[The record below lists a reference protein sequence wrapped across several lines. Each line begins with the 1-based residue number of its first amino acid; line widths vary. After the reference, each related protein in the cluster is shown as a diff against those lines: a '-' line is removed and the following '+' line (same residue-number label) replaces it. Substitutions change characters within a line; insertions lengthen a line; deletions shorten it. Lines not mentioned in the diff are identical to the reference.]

1 MKEVYMYI
9 LENTVDLPDIGSVG
23 YIYRHKKSGARVVY
37 IENDDDNKVF
47 TIGFRTPSE
56 NSTGVQHIIEHSTLC
71 GSEKYPAKDPFV
83 ELAKGSLNTFLNA
96 MTYPD
101 KTVYPIASCNDVDF
115 KNLMDIYM
123 DAVFNPNIY
132 KKEEIFKQ
140 EGWHYESDGEKFFLN
155 GVVFNEMKGVYSS
168 ADDVLESKILQT
180 IYNGN
185 QYKYESGGDPEVIP
199 SLTYEAFLDYHK
211 RHYDPANSYIY
222 LYGKMDIQERLDYLD
237 REYLSKYSK
246 ENFNTDTSVTVQKPF
261 EAPITVKSVYAVDE
275 GEDTENSSYLS
286 CSWIVGNTLDNEFT
300 TDMQILDYA
309 LMLAPGAILK
319 QRLVDKGIGADI
331 SSNFETSF
339 MQPMYS
345 IVVRNTSADKLD
357 LFKETIDEV
366 LNEVYTNGL
375 DEKMLNAA
383 LSIFEFKYREAD
395 FGSYPRGL
403 IYGLSILETW
413 IYDET
418 KPFVNVECGKE
429 YDRLKTL
436 NLSEYFKSFTKNI
449 LIDNK
454 SCALV
459 QLDPDTTY
467 AEKLRKAEEKR
478 VYDYVN
484 TLSEEEKQQIVKDTA
499 SLKAYQDEPSTEE
512 ELLTIPLLSIDD
524 IKKEA
529 EPISYSVEE
538 VHGVKCVKEN
548 IFSNNIAYVT
558 AAFDMEHIAD
568 EDLPYAGLLSMC
580 IGLMDTENYSYTDL
594 TSEINMHTGG
604 IFTDITSYNSEK
616 KSDEIKMLFSYNGKA
631 FYGKIGKMLEL
642 MEEQML
648 RTKFDDKKRMK
659 ELVAKSV
666 SQYAVGF
673 LSSGHV
679 TSASIATEQFSK
691 STFYTSMT
699 KGYKFYEFLNDLN
712 NNFDERFDE
721 TVEKLNDL
729 VNRLFNKNILTFN
742 VTADEEGQKIFDK
755 EAVTFINDLKSDNVE
770 DVKYESLFKPGSFS
784 IAYTSP
790 SQVNYVARTWNFANA
805 GLEYTGALRVLKT
818 IFSYEYLWL
827 NIRVKGGAYGCM
839 SDFRVNG
846 DSFLVSYRDPNIMD
860 TNRIFEEAAD
870 YVKSFDVSDRD
881 MIKYII
887 GTIGGMDSPLTP
899 SMKGKRAFDAYIKGT
914 TTEDIQKTR
923 DEVLSTNVETIRSLA
938 PIIDLL
944 NTDKHFCVV
953 GSSDMINNSKEM
965 FDKIEP
971 LAKN

>member
-1 MKEVYMYI
+1 MYT

-23 YIYRHKKSGARVVY
+23 YIYRHKKSGARVIY

-115 KNLMDIYM
+115 KNLTDIYM

-132 KKEEIFKQ
+132 KREEIFKQ

-168 ADDVLESKILQT
+168 PDDVLESKILKT
-180 IYNGN
+180 LYSGN

-211 RHYDPANSYIY
+211 RHYDPANAYIY
-222 LYGKMDIQERLDYLD
+222 LYGKMDISERLEYLD
-237 REYLSKYSK
+237 REYLSKYNK

-261 EAPITVKSVYAVDE
+261 DGPVTAKYVYAADE

-286 CSWIVGNTLDNEFT
+286 CSWIVGSTLDNEFT

-309 LMLAPGAILK
+309 LMIAPGAILK
-319 QRLVDKGIGADI
+319 QRLVDRGIGADI
-331 SSNFETSF
+331 SSSFETSL

-345 IVVRNTSADKLD
+345 IVVRNTSPDKLD
-357 LFKETIDEV
+357 LFKETVEEV

-383 LSIFEFKYREAD
+383 LSIYEFKYREAD

-413 IYDET
+413 IYDEN
-418 KPFVNVECGKE
+418 KPFINVQSGKE
-429 YDRLKTL
+429 YDRLRTL
-436 NLSEYFKSFTKNI
+436 NLSEYFKTFVKDI

-459 QLDPDTTY
+459 QLDPDTSY
-467 AEKLRKAEEKR
+467 GEKLRKEEEKR
-478 VYDYVN
+478 VYDYIN
-484 TLSEEEKQQIVKDTA
+484 TLTEEEKSRIAEDTY

-512 ELLTIPLLSIDD
+512 ELLSIPLLSIED
-524 IKKEA
+524 IRKEA
-529 EPISYSVEE
+529 DPIKYSVEE
-538 VHGVKCVKEN
+538 INGVKCVKEN
-548 IFSNNIAYVT
+548 IFSNNIAYVN
-558 AAFDMEHIAD
+558 AAFDMEHISD

-604 IFTDITSYNSEK
+604 IFTDITAYNLEK
-616 KSDEIKMLFSYNGKA
+616 HDNDIKMLFSFNGKA
-631 FYGKIGKMLEL
+631 FYGKIDKMLEL
-642 MEEQML
+642 IKEQML
-648 RTKFDDKKRMK
+648 RTKFNDSKRMK

-666 SQYAVGF
+666 SQYAAGF
-673 LSSGHV
+673 LSAGHV

-691 STFYTSMT
+691 GTFYTSMT
-699 KGYKFYEFLNDLN
+699 KGYRFYEFLNDLN
-712 NNFDERFDE
+712 NNFDERFDS
-721 TVEKLNDL
+721 TVKKLNEL
-729 VNRLFNKNILTFN
+729 VNRLFNKNVLTFN
-742 VTADEEGQKIFDK
+742 VTADEEGQNIFDK
-755 EAVTFINDLKSDNVE
+755 EAPLFINDLKNSEIE
-770 DVKYESLFKPGSFS
+770 DVKYDSLFVPGSFS
-784 IAYTSP
+784 VAYTSP
-790 SQVNYVARTWNFANA
+790 SQVNYVARSWNFANA
-805 GLEYTGALRVLKT
+805 GFKYTGALRVLKT

-839 SDFRVNG
+839 SDFKVNG
-846 DSFLVSYRDPNIMD
+846 DSFLVSYRDPNLKD
-860 TNRIFEEAAD
+860 TNRIFEEAAE
-870 YVKSFDVSDRD
+870 YVRSFSVSDRD

-887 GTIGGMDSPLTP
+887 GTIGGMDTPLTP

-914 TTEDIQKTR
+914 TTEDIQKIR
-923 DEVLSTNVETIRSLA
+923 DEVLKADVETIRSLA
-938 PIIDLL
+938 PIIEIL
-944 NTDKHFCVV
+944 NSDKHFCVV
-953 GSSDMINNSKEM
+953 GNSDMINGSKEM